1 MINGVSAWDQ
11 STFLRVN
18 RLQHNSHLIRTF
30 KILSHSGDG
39 YLYVLLGISL
49 YLFKSA
55 DSIQFVAT
63 GLVAFALEFPCF
75 LALKALIKRERP
87 YEHLVGCSFAVTP
100 SDKFSMPSGHTAA
113 AFLMASLIAS
123 FYPTFT
129 LLVYGWASLI
139 GASRVILGV
148 HYPTDV
154 VAGAALGWSCTAL
167 SISLLL

>member
-1 MINGVSAWDQ
+1 MINGVSEWDQ
-11 STFLRVN
+11 AAFLRVN
-18 RLQHNSHLIRTF
+18 GLQHNSHLFRTF
-30 KILSHSGDG
+30 RMLSHSGDG
-39 YLYVLLGISL
+39 YLYALLGTSL
-49 YLFKSA
+49 LFFESP
-55 DSIQFVAT
+55 DSVQFVKS
-63 GLVAFALEFPCF
+63 GILAFAFEIPCF

-113 AFLMASLIAS
+113 AFLMASLIAN
-123 FYPTFT
+123 FYPEFT
-129 LLVYGWASLI
+129 VLVYAWASLI
-139 GASRVILGV
+139 GASRVFLGV

>member
-11 STFLRVN
+11 SAFLRVN
-18 RLQHNSHLIRTF
+18 RLQHNSHLILTF
-30 KILSHSGDG
+30 RILSHSGDG

-49 YLFKSA
+49 HLFESA
-55 DSIQFVAT
+55 DSVQFLKSA
-63 GLVAFALEFPCF
+63 LLAFALEIPCF

-87 YEHLVGCSFAVTP
+87 CEHLAGCSFAVTP

-113 AFLMASLIAS
+113 AFLMSSLIAG
-123 FYPTFT
+123 FYPAFT
-129 LLVYGWASLI
+129 VLAYIWASLI
-139 GASRVILGV
+139 GASRVFLGV

-167 SISLLL
+167 SVSLLS